1 MTPGKSVAFARG
13 RDDAAGVLIEF
24 RHAPRG
30 ESLAWIHRPD
40 GVMLLLPSYSRKF
53 RVPHD
58 IAHAVTERELGLAQ
72 GVFGS
77 IAAGAVFENM
87 RVASGRPRHDARA
100 ISARVL
106 RANSR
111 ALSVAEAL
119 SGVMHHVVEHRQ
131 PTRRALLR
139 EAWGVISAEPFPW
152 TDADI
157 ESATEALRGFDE
169 RWCALDA
176 DATLEFDWSRGLIRA
191 APRSPGSRSA
201 RRPA

>member
-1 MTPGKSVAFARG
+1 LHWLVGEG
-13 RDDAAGVLIEF
+13 DAAGVLIEF
-24 RHAPRG
+24 RHARRG

-40 GVMLLLPSYSRKF
+40 GVVVLLPSYSRKH

-58 IAHAVTERELGLAQ
+58 IAHAVTEREFGMAQ

-87 RVASGRPRHDARA
+87 RVVSGRPRHDARA

-111 ALSVAEAL
+111 ALAVAEAL
-119 SGVMHHVVEHRQ
+119 SGVLHRAVEERQ
-131 PTRRALLR
+131 PAPKALLS

-157 ESATEALRGFDE
+157 ASATEVLRGFDE
-169 RWCALDA
+169 RWCALPA
-176 DATLEFDWSRGLIRA
+176 DGTLEFDWPRRLIRSERVSSRH
-191 APRSPGSRSA
+191 PRSA
-201 RRPA
+201 